1 MLTGLT
7 PQYAKCTKSFNTMDM
22 EKLQNKLMERK
33 VSDKLELLKLK
44 EIIEFIQHC
53 LRENELEEKV
63 EKETDGKKVI
73 DYKEPRLSW
82 EEVFLHPLFN
92 GEFIGIVKEVDGSNI
107 LLDLR
112 ASAQS
117 RGANLQ
123 EILEKEQHRAGQ
135 SLSFEEIMEKEK
147 IELSPTDA
155 KRLERMFGRNG
166 VKEMTELLV
175 RIEKEQ
181 ESNYSLNEVKAFW

>member
-1 MLTGLT
+1 M
-7 PQYAKCTKSFNTMDM
+7 S
-22 EKLQNKLMERK
+22 
-33 VSDKLELLKLK
+33 
-44 EIIEFIQHC
+44 
-53 LRENELEEKV
+53 
-63 EKETDGKKVI
+63 
-73 DYKEPRLSW
+73 RLSW

-112 ASAQS
+112 VNAES

-123 EILEKEQHRAGQ
+123 EILEREQHRAGK
-135 SLSFEEIMEKEK
+135 SLPFEEIMKKEN

-166 VKEMTELLV
+166 LKDGLKDGLKEMTELLV
-175 RIEKEQ
+175 KLEEDQ
-181 ESNYSLNEVKAFW
+181 VSNYTK

>member
-1 MLTGLT
+1 M
-7 PQYAKCTKSFNTMDM
+7 NM
-22 EKLQNKLMERK
+22 EKLEKKLMERK

-92 GEFIGIVKEVDGSNI
+92 GEFIGIVREVDGSNI

-112 ASAQS
+112 ASAES
-117 RGANLQ
+117 RGVNLQ
-123 EILEKEQHRAGQ
+123 KIKEREQHRAGK
-135 SLSFEEIMEKEK
+135 SLPCEEIMKEEN

-155 KRLERMFGRNG
+155 NRLERMFGRNG

-181 ESNYSLNEVKAFW
+181 VSNYSLNEVKAFW